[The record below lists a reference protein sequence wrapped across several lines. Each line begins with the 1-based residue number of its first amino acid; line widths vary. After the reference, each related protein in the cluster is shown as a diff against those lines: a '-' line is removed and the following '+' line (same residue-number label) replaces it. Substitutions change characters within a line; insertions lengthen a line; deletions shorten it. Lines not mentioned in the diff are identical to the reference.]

1 MNVLS
6 CQLHHLVR
14 RRRGS
19 IWVPK
24 SDTFFGLL
32 WGMFLDRLVNC
43 ETIMSAGGSSH
54 FIQKVMEFLGFQASA
69 VALMGPFKDLK
80 TSNVKPCMKKVME
93 RGASARQKQFTMFP
107 LVLNELLGFTAI
119 RMRLHIHSVG
129 RIK

>member
-1 MNVLS
+1 
-6 CQLHHLVR
+6 
-14 RRRGS
+14 
-19 IWVPK
+19 
-24 SDTFFGLL
+24 
-32 WGMFLDRLVNC
+32 
-43 ETIMSAGGSSH
+43 MSAGGSIH
-54 FIQKVMEFLGFQASA
+54 FMQKVMDFFGFQASA
-69 VALMGPFKDLK
+69 VALMIPFKDLK